1 MAGPA
6 AQPGARWDN
15 CAMSITIKS
24 AEDIEGMRLACRLA
38 SEVLDYITPHIKP
51 GITTK
56 EIDRLGAE
64 CMAQQ
69 LSLIH
74 I

>member
-1 MAGPA
+1 
-6 AQPGARWDN
+6 
-15 CAMSITIKS
+15 MSITIKS
-24 AEDIEGMRLACRLA
+24 AEDIEGMRVACRLA

-64 CMAQQ
+64 CTVSYTH
-69 LSLIH
+69 LTLPTSDLV
-74 I
+74 